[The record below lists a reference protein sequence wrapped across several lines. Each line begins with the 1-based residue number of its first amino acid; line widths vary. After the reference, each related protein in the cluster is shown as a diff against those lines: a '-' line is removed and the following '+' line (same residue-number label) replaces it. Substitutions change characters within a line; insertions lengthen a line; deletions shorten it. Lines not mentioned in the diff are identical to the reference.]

1 MCTNTTTGTLL
12 IQLLRYQ
19 TFDTKINNLNLKI
32 YIKIW
37 NTHFFQWQHS
47 ALCPNKVLVPPQQ
60 VLCSH
65 WWPLLQHLMNLRE
78 KKMYIKMYILQAVF
92 LLCLLLLTLGCT
104 GQWTTCPHLVH
115 MSMWGCDDLFSS
127 QHCSCPR
134 LPRQS
139 RLHFCS
145 KISHNSIS
153 WSLGILSFFVSS
165 SCFVSFHS
173 CPVCIYMYV
182 CDTNSSLPHS
192 LVYFL
197 PLNPCLSTACS
208 DSDLH

>member
-65 WWPLLQHLMNLRE
+65 WWLLLQHLMNLRE
-78 KKMYIKMYILQAVF
+78 KKRKCISK
-92 LLCLLLLTLGCT
+92 CT
-104 GQWTTCPHLVH
+104 
-115 MSMWGCDDLFSS
+115 SF
-127 QHCSCPR
+127 
-134 LPRQS
+134 RQS
-139 RLHFCS
+139 FYCVCCYLPLGALGSGRLAP
-145 KISHNSIS
+145 
-153 WSLGILSFFVSS
+153 ILSICLCEVVMT
-165 SCFVSFHS
+165 C
-173 CPVCIYMYV
+173 
-182 CDTNSSLPHS
+182 
-192 LVYFL
+192 LV
-197 PLNPCLSTACS
+197 LSTARVPDCH
-208 DSDLH
+208 DSLDCISVLKSHTTPSLGVLEFYPFLCPPPALFLSTLVRSVYTCMFVTQTPPSLTH

>member
-1 MCTNTTTGTLL
+1 MCTNTTTGTFL

-19 TFDTKINNLNLKI
+19 TFDTKINLKI

-47 ALCPNKVLVPPQQ
+47 ALSPNKVLVPPRQ

-92 LLCLLLLTLGCT
+92 LLCLLLLTLGRT
-104 GQWTTCPHLVH
+104 GQWTTCSHLVH
-115 MSMWGCDDLFSS
+115 RSMWGCDDLFSS

-153 WSLGILSFFVSS
+153 WSLGILAFFCVPP
-165 SCFVSFHS
+165 
-173 CPVCIYMYV
+173 PV
-182 CDTNSSLPHS
+182 L
-192 LVYFL
+192 F
-197 PLNPCLSTACS
+197 LSTLVRSVYTCMFVTQTPPS
-208 DSDLH
+208 LTH